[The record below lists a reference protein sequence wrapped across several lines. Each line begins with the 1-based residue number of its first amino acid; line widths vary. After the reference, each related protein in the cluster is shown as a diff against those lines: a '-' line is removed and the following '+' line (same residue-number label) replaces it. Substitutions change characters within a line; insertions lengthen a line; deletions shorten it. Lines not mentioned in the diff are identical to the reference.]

1 MKILDVQTM
10 VSSYLAELKEAYE
23 SFPTSELAQLAG
35 VLRALPENATLYVI
49 GNGGSAATAAH
60 MATDLGVGSLSRS
73 NPVRCISLVE
83 NTGVLTATGNDMDFS
98 SIFKQQLK
106 LLGRRGD
113 ILICISASGNSTN
126 LIDAV
131 LEAKNLGIFTVAITG
146 FDGGQL
152 RNICD
157 INLHTPTRIGSYG
170 VVEDIHSTVSHVL
183 TEVIRSL

>member
-1 MKILDVQTM
+1 MMRLDTQKL
-10 VSSYLAELKEAYE
+10 VSSYLAELKEAYA
-23 SFPTSELAQLAG
+23 SFPMLELAQLAE
-35 VLRALPENATLYVI
+35 VLRALPEYATLYVI

-60 MATDLGVGSLSRS
+60 MATDLGVGSLRRN

-98 SIFKQQLK
+98 SIFTQQLK

-113 ILICISASGNSTN
+113 VLICISASGNSTN
-126 LIDAV
+126 LIEAV
-131 LEAKNLGIFTVAITG
+131 LEAKSLGVFTVAITG

-152 RNICD
+152 RTIAD
-157 INLHTPTRIGSYG
+157 LNLHTPTRIGSYG